1 MKLGISAHDDL
12 ATPPRSRWGIL
23 FIFLGCL
30 LLVASWIPLIGLIFD
45 PYPGLWLTFI
55 IFLGAGLQ
63 MLFTS
68 FIVNVLTDMR
78 WYLKTLT
85 LVKRDQ

>member
-1 MKLGISAHDDL
+1 MKPDISAHDDL

-23 FIFLGCL
+23 FTVLGCL
-30 LLVASWIPLIGLIFD
+30 LLVASWIPLIGLIVD
-45 PYPGLWLTFI
+45 PYPELWLTFI

-78 WYLKTLT
+78 WYLKTL
-85 LVKRDQ
+85 VKREK